1 MGDVSSREVVGLE
14 LVSREGESGFYRGD
28 AAVNDQRRRNLTE
41 AHEDE
46 VEKAHWSARCARL
59 KPDTEEFDQD
69 GKKIRK
75 AMIAAAP
82 KMTAKGPFSKRA
94 NAEGKE
100 GMNMVL
106 EVVKWLLSSKV
117 F

>member
-1 MGDVSSREVVGLE
+1 
-14 LVSREGESGFYRGD
+14 
-28 AAVNDQRRRNLTE
+28 
-41 AHEDE
+41 
-46 VEKAHWSARCARL
+46 
-59 KPDTEEFDQD
+59 
-69 GKKIRK
+69 
-75 AMIAAAP
+75 MIAAAP

-106 EVVKWLLSSKV
+106 EVVKWLLVPKV